1 MSPVLKTELLA
12 LLRGSGQLA
21 ETVEWDDA
29 DHAIPRRLGEEWTDD
44 SEHTSLWEVVEAD
57 ARKLGGRRSSG
68 VIFQELI
75 WYAVTAW
82 QIAKGVESGDD
93 PIKRE
98 RERPVGSIFCTLP
111 IMPMPWRS
119 IIGTIRY
126 LLGAEELL
134 MPLLKAVEIR
144 LVRPMSEPNWP
155 PPVFHSVFFN
165 ISFGVVRTTSR
176 DVASPRWL
184 GAVQHRGHQPQE
196 RAQGAESICAQNYR
210 VLKRTLRHSSRRKA
224 SSQNHRDVGE
234 HLLPRRYRRT

>member
-1 MSPVLKTELLA
+1 MDATTELAGEVHIMSPVLKTELLA

-98 RERPVGSIFCTLP
+98 RETRRKYLLHLADNADALAKYYWDNTIPVGRGRAFDAP
-111 IMPMPWRS
+111 
-119 IIGTIRY
+119 
-126 LLGAEELL
+126 AEGRGNSTRASDERAEL
-134 MPLLKAVEIR
+134 A
-144 LVRPMSEPNWP
+144 
-155 PPVFHSVFFN
+155 
-165 ISFGVVRTTSR
+165 TTSLSFR
-176 DVASPRWL
+176 VFQHLIRSCTNDKQRCCVAALVGSRSAPRSS
-184 GAVQHRGHQPQE
+184 AT
-196 RAQGAESICAQNYR
+196 RASAGC
-210 VLKRTLRHSSRRKA
+210 
-224 SSQNHRDVGE
+224 
-234 HLLPRRYRRT
+234 